1 MGWGLAQPEV
11 LIEQRKVSCVR
22 ICQNEVL
29 EDKGLSKLC
38 MSDTIQ
44 EKHSRTSINSGALLG
59 VPAGE
64 HWLGSTAWG
73 APAGNTGW
81 GASWGAPIGNT
92 DWRALP
98 GEHYLSPLGS
108 GFPHCKHTPL
118 TLHRASLPLRA
129 SELVYT
135 CSEVG
140 PALLRMRTPWGPM
153 DHRSSLHLSYYRLQ
167 MEDAFAG
174 PSCPTPPCSTTNPK
188 YRAKNG

>member
-1 MGWGLAQPEV
+1 MGSGLAQPEV

-22 ICQNEVL
+22 ISQNEIL
-29 EDKGLSKLC
+29 ENKGLSKLC
-38 MSDTIQ
+38 MSDTTQ
-44 EKHSRTSINSGALLG
+44 EKHSRTSINSRALLG
-59 VPAGE
+59 TLAGEPAGE
-64 HWLGSTAWG
+64 HYLGST
-73 APAGNTGW
+73 
-81 GASWGAPIGNT
+81 SWGAPIGNT

-98 GEHYLSPLGS
+98 GEHHLSRLGS

-140 PALLRMRTPWGPM
+140 PALLRVRTPWGPM
-153 DHRSSLHLSYYRLQ
+153 DHRSSLHLSFCRLQ